1 MKLKNY
7 LPRKIYEPLISFYNR
22 YIREHYQKSYAQQGE
37 DIVLQRIL
45 AGIDKGFY
53 VDIGAHHPKRFSNTY
68 FYYKK
73 GWRGIN
79 VEPNPNTKRLFDKI
93 RPRDINL
100 EIPISDK
107 EEELTYYMFNDPALN
122 GFSKEISDEVNGQAD
137 YRINGT
143 VKMKTKTLSSILDE
157 YLPRGQKIDLLSID
171 VEGFDLKVLIS
182 NDWEKYNPIVILVE
196 DKEFDINKP
205 SDSSTYRFLSS
216 KNYKLI
222 AKTLNT
228 LIFKLESYLRI

>member
-7 LPRKIYEPLISFYNR
+7 LPNKIYEPLISFYNR
-22 YIREHYQKSYAQQGE
+22 YIGEHYQKSYAQQGE

-45 AGIDKGFY
+45 SGIDKGFY

-73 GWRGIN
+73 GWHGIN

-122 GFSKEISDEVNGQAD
+122 GFSKDISNEVKEIKD
-137 YRINGT
+137 YRLIGI
-143 VKMKTKTLSSILDE
+143 VKMKTRTLSSILDE
-157 YLPRGQKIDLLSID
+157 YLPKGQKIDFLSID
-171 VEGFDLKVLIS
+171 VEGFDLKVLSS
-182 NDWEKYNPIVILVE
+182 NDWEKYKPTVILAE
-196 DKEFDINKP
+196 DKEFKVNNLG
-205 SDSSTYRFLSS
+205 DSSIYRFLSLQ
-216 KNYKLI
+216 KYELI
-222 AKTLNT
+222 AKTFNT
-228 LIFKLESYLRI
+228 LIFKIK